1 MNDAILTHEQ
11 RVALADRIERRI
23 RELRG
28 EITAAL
34 RHSEHPDALQLAN
47 HFEETDDAAVA
58 DLALAT
64 DIAEVERDLGEI
76 NALEQARG
84 RIAQDALGI
93 CVDCGGPIPWAR
105 LDAFPGAVR
114 CIGCQE
120 HRERSRGEP
129 APPRL

>member
-23 RELRG
+23 RELRR
-28 EITAAL
+28 EVTAAL
-34 RHSEHPDALQLAN
+34 RNSEHPDALQLAN

-58 DLALAT
+58 NLALAT
-64 DIAEVERDLGEI
+64 DIAAVERDLGEI
-76 NALEQARG
+76 TVLEQARG
-84 RIAQDALGI
+84 RIAEDALGI

-120 HRERSRGEP
+120 ASERAQGAH